1 VGQVESVRS
10 AQVTGLEQT
19 VRDLKQWDAD
29 ALKIMNKEIYQTMKK
44 IQVDARQLM
53 PSSTP
58 LSKWGMEPKEGD
70 KWGRLQF
77 TPRSARMGLK
87 TKIERQR
94 RKGTWTS
101 RAYLMINADP
111 AGAIYE
117 TAGRK
122 NPGGKSPQGAA
133 FINAIKAD
141 SNITVRGKQ
150 GRVAYKAVQDREP
163 YTMNE
168 MRDAIGRGVA
178 ALNRKLAR

>member
-19 VRDLKQWDAD
+19 VRDLKQWDVD
-29 ALKIMNKEIYQTMKK
+29 ALKIMNKEIYQVMKK

-53 PSSTP
+53 PTTTP

-77 TPRSARMGLK
+77 VPRSARMGLK

-101 RAYLMINADP
+101 RAYLMINAYP

-122 NPGGKSPQGAA
+122 NPDGKSPQGAA
-133 FINAIKAD
+133 FIRAIQAD
-141 SNITVRGKQ
+141 SGVTVRGKQ

-168 MRDAIGRGVA
+168 MGNAIDKGVS
-178 ALNRKLAR
+178 ALNRKLAK

>member
-1 VGQVESVRS
+1 
-10 AQVTGLEQT
+10 
-19 VRDLKQWDAD
+19 
-29 ALKIMNKEIYQTMKK
+29 MNKEIYQTMKK
-44 IQVDARQLM
+44 IQLDARELM
-53 PSSTP
+53 PTATP
-58 LSKWGMEPKEGD
+58 LSKWGMEPKDGD
-70 KWGRLQF
+70 KWGRLRF
-77 TPRSARMGLK
+77 VPRSARVGLK

-122 NPGGKSPQGAA
+122 NPGGSSPQGAA
-133 FINAIKAD
+133 FINAIEAD
-141 SNITVRGKQ
+141 SNVTVRGKQ

>member
-53 PSSTP
+53 PSATP

-77 TPRSARMGLK
+77 VPRSARMGLK

-111 AGAIYE
+111 AGATYE

-122 NPGGKSPQGAA
+122 NPDGKSPQGAV
-133 FINAIKAD
+133 FIRAIQAD
-141 SNITVRGKQ
+141 SGVTVRGKQ

-168 MRDAIGRGVA
+168 MGNAIDKGVS
-178 ALNRKLAR
+178 ALNRKLAK